1 MKKFGLGNGL
11 DALLPLSNVENPPAD
26 TEGGVL
32 MLSLDDIV
40 ANPNQPR
47 KTFDD
52 EELAE
57 LAETIKSHGVL
68 QPIVVEQVEDEKYM
82 LVMGERRTRAA
93 RLAGLLEIPAMVRRF
108 TPEESITVALIE
120 NIQRATVNPI
130 EEALAYKHLMDM
142 SGLSQDAAASRV
154 GKNRATFANAIRL
167 LKLPPSMQDAL
178 RKGDITAGHAR
189 ALLSIEKD
197 SERYELFAKIK
208 NEALTVR
215 EAERYATG
223 GGLPPPAP
231 VVVPAGMSTGTGTS
245 TGMST
250 GATAHTAVKDLPPTP
265 TEAERQR
272 SNSINAEMRAI
283 EQRLIELMGTRVR
296 IEGDFSKGTIKIEY
310 YSKDD
315 LERLYNLIM
324 E

>member
-26 TEGGVL
+26 TKGGVL
-32 MLSLDDIV
+32 MLSLDNIV

-57 LAETIKSHGVL
+57 LAETIKTHGVL
-68 QPIVVEQVEDEKYM
+68 QPVVVEQVENGKFM

-120 NIQRATVNPI
+120 NIQRANLNPI
-130 EEALAYKHLMDM
+130 EEALAYKHLMDV

-154 GKNRATFANAIRL
+154 GKNRATFANSMRL

-197 SERYELFAKIK
+197 SVRYELFAKIK
-208 NEALTVR
+208 NESMTVR
-215 EAERYATG
+215 DAERYATM
-223 GGLPPPAP
+223 GLPPVGTAAGVTSP
-231 VVVPAGMSTGTGTS
+231 VSVIN
-245 TGMST
+245 
-250 GATAHTAVKDLPPTP
+250 TAFKDLPPP
-265 TEAERQR
+265 PSAEEKQI
-272 SNSINAEMRAI
+272 SNSINVEMKAI
-283 EQRLIELMGTRVR
+283 EQKLIELMGTRVR
-296 IEGDFSKGTIKIEY
+296 IDGDFNKGVIKIEY

-315 LERLYNLIM
+315 LDRLYNLIM